1 MILEVNLQTLNEM
14 KLTAHQY
21 LLAKLIYDK
30 KPDIAEKYLKLTNS
44 IETLP
49 ADMQALLDKAYII
62 PKIKLDGS
70 YDLTRTIVTHY
81 FTKDN
86 SHGDLYKE
94 LYYTYPTSVVRPN
107 GKTDYLRTGHRQS
120 KIFYTTFVH
129 GNIEKH
135 EHILNC
141 LKAEVRD
148 RELNG
153 TMRFMPR
160 LYKWLTSKGW
170 LSYEDRLNE
179 DGSVQEVNNNGYG
192 NKIE

>member
-21 LLAKLIYDK
+21 LLAKLISDNK
-30 KPDIAEKYLKLTNS
+30 IDTIEEYLKLTNS

-49 ADMQALLDKAYII
+49 ADMQALLDKGYII
-62 PKIKLDGS
+62 PKIKLDDS
-70 YDLTRTIVTHY
+70 YDFARTIVTHY
-81 FTKDN
+81 FKKDV
-86 SHGDLYKE
+86 SHGDLYAE
-94 LYYTYPTSVVRPN
+94 LYNTYPSKVIRPN

-120 KIFYTTFVH
+120 KIFYTTTIH

-135 EHILNC
+135 EHIINC

-160 LYKWLTSKGW
+160 LYKWLTSNGW
-170 LSYEDRLNE
+170 LSYEDHLE
-179 DGSVQEVNNNGYG
+179 DGLVQEVNNNGYG
-192 NKIE
+192 NEIE